1 LSNPGRLPVRAK
13 ERVGHPDLRVE
24 VFTPRDMGVYT
35 SAWTAYPID
44 WKGFA
49 AYVKYW

>member
-1 LSNPGRLPVRAK
+1 LPVPAK
-13 ERVGHPDLRVE
+13 ERVGHPGVRGE

-35 SAWTAYPID
+35 SGCTAYPID
-44 WKGFA
+44 WRGFA